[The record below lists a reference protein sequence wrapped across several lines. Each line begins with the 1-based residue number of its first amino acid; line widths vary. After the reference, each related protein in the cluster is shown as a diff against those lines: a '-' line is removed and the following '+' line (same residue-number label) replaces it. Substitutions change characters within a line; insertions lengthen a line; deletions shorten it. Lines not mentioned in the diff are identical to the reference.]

1 MTTNETAVAAPQKR
15 PFSIE
20 LIGPAVSIMQQVCA
34 HVREGY
40 VVNKDYPIQFH
51 NNGNLSLMVNLGD
64 PDQLAYKKAQESTE
78 ISIRQE
84 EARYRRDVE
93 EAAKRQLEQAKRE
106 ELERQVAE
114 AVAASEKAIQKLRRD
129 AAAELAKLK

>member
-1 MTTNETAVAAPQKR
+1 MTAVTTPAAPKK

-20 LIGPAVSIMQQVCA
+20 LIGPAVSIMQEVCA
-34 HVREGY
+34 HVRNGY
-40 VVNKDYPIQFH
+40 VVSRDYPMNLFP
-51 NNGNLSLMVNLGD
+51 NGNLSLMVHLGE
-64 PDQLAYKKAQESTE
+64 PDKLAFTKAQESTD
-78 ISIRQE
+78 ISLQQE

-114 AVAASEKAIQKLRRD
+114 AVAASEKAIAKLRRE

>member
-1 MTTNETAVAAPQKR
+1 MTAVTTPAAPAK

-20 LIGPAVSIMQQVCA
+20 LIGPAVSILQEVCA
-34 HVREGY
+34 HVRNGY
-40 VVNKDYPIQFH
+40 VINKDYPF
-51 NNGNLSLMVNLGD
+51 NLFPNGNLSLMVVLGE
-64 PDQLAYKKAQESTE
+64 PDKLAFTKAQESTD
-78 ISIRQE
+78 ISLQQE

-114 AVAASEKAIQKLRRD
+114 AVAASEKAIAKLRRE

>member
-1 MTTNETAVAAPQKR
+1 
-15 PFSIE
+15 FSIE
-20 LIGPAVSIMQQVCA
+20 LIGPAVSILQEVCA
-34 HVREGY
+34 HVRNGY
-40 VVNKDYPIQFH
+40 VINKDYPF
-51 NNGNLSLMVNLGD
+51 NLFPNGNLSLMVVLGE
-64 PDQLAYKKAQESTE
+64 PDKLAFTKAQESTD
-78 ISIRQE
+78 ISLQQE

-114 AVAASEKAIQKLRRD
+114 AVAASEKAIAKLRRE